1 MISGVLNH
9 NSKIKIMESKHSLPT
24 SIQKIRVADVVISE
38 VTNKLYDYTS
48 HEAEIKALMESISEI
63 GQKEPIV
70 VIKEGNRYPIVDG
83 VLRLMAINRLNLN
96 EIAAIISPFEP
107 SEQTSFADFVIH
119 HHIRKEKT
127 DGEKLNEIQTLLRI
141 NEENPNPLRD
151 KEKRVALVSALMGG
165 KGWGRNNVFNLENIL
180 RFEKENGTD
189 LSLSDQVIKNE
200 VKPARAIEAINLIK
214 SEDIS
219 DEMEKESSIIKGFL
233 KGSYDKE
240 KARALT
246 VDYKTKK
253 QVQPTVIDLGQPKT
267 ENFRI
272 IKGNIETIELPN
284 DLLADTI
291 FTSPPYYQLV
301 RYGTDPNE
309 LGWEKTPDLYVKR
322 LSDILMKCFDR
333 LKDSGSMFIN
343 IGETHQDFQCLGI
356 IDRLT
361 VELLSRGVRLVDKYI
376 WEKPV
381 AKPLNNKVRRL
392 NPAYEVILH
401 FSKTKDYYFDPIRT
415 GNKKKMKVSKGC
427 KEHGMKSK
435 SHHIPNQYS
444 NLRNFFGIDDDKNI
458 IKLRIHQNR
467 TKHVQG
473 EEEHPATFSMDLP
486 IKLLYISCPKNENT
500 VVIDPFMGSGSCGVT
515 ALKMGFKFVGVELYE
530 KNILTAKRML
540 TEAQK
545 QFDETIELE
554 EAA

>member
-1 MISGVLNH
+1 ME
-9 NSKIKIMESKHSLPT
+9 NSFVGTYQKIKIEE
-24 SIQKIRVADVVISE
+24 VVISE
-38 VTNKLYDYTS
+38 VTNKLYDYTH
-48 HEAEIKALMESISEI
+48 HEAEIEALMESISEI

-70 VIKEGNRYPIVDG
+70 VIKEADKYIIIDG
-83 VLRLMAINRLNLN
+83 VLRLMAMNRLNLN

-107 SEQTSFADFVIH
+107 TEQTSFADFIIH

-127 DGEKLNEIQTLLRI
+127 DGEKKNEIQTLLRI
-141 NEENPNPLRD
+141 DEENPNPLRD

-165 KGWGRNNVFNLENIL
+165 KGWGRNNVFNIENIL
-180 RFEKENGTD
+180 RWEKENGTD
-189 LSLSDQVIKNE
+189 LSLSDRVLKNE

-214 SEDIS
+214 TEGIGE
-219 DEMEKESSIIKGFL
+219 EMEQESSIIKDFL

-240 KARALT
+240 KAKALAA
-246 VDYKTKK
+246 DYKAKK
-253 QVQPTVIDLGQPKT
+253 QVQPTVINLYQPKS

-272 IKGNIETIELPN
+272 IQGNIETIELPE
-284 DLLADTI
+284 DLLVDTI
-291 FTSPPYYQLV
+291 FTSPPYYQL
-301 RYGTDPNE
+301 RKYGNDPKE
-309 LGWEKTPDLYVKR
+309 LGWEKTPDQYVKR

-361 VELLSRGVRLVDKYI
+361 VELMSRGIRLVDKYI

-381 AKPLNNKVRRL
+381 AKPLNNSTRRL

-401 FSKTKDYYFDPIRT
+401 FTKTKRYYFDPIRT
-415 GNKKKMKVSKGC
+415 GNKKKMKVSTGC

-435 SHHIPNQYS
+435 SYHIPNQFGT
-444 NLRNFFGIDDDKNI
+444 LRNFFGVEEDKNI

-486 IKLLYISCPKNENT
+486 VKLLYISCPKHENT
-500 VVIDPFMGSGSCGVT
+500 VVMDPFMGSGSCGVT

-530 KNILTAKRML
+530 KNIVTAQRIL

-545 QFDETIELE
+545 EFGGNLE
-554 EAA
+554 SLNVAA

>member
-1 MISGVLNH
+1 MKNLFEGVYQTIST
-9 NSKIKIMESKHSLPT
+9 ES
-24 SIQKIRVADVVISE
+24 VVISE
-38 VTNKLYDYTS
+38 VTNKLYDYTH
-48 HEAEIKALMESISEI
+48 HEAEIEALMESISEI

-70 VIKEGNRYPIVDG
+70 VIKEADKYIIIDG
-83 VLRLMAINRLNLN
+83 VLRLMAMNRLNLN

-107 SEQTSFADFVIH
+107 TEQTSFADFIIH

-127 DGEKLNEIQTLLRI
+127 DGEKKNEIRTLLRI
-141 NEENPNPLRD
+141 DEENPNPLRD

-165 KGWGRNNVFNLENIL
+165 KGWGRNNVFNIENIL
-180 RFEKENGTD
+180 RWEKENGTD
-189 LSLSDQVIKNE
+189 LSLSDRVLKNE

-214 SEDIS
+214 TEGIGE
-219 DEMEKESSIIKGFL
+219 EMEQESSIIKDFL

-240 KARALT
+240 KAKALAA
-246 VDYKTKK
+246 DYKAKK
-253 QVQPTVIDLGQPKT
+253 QVQPTVIDLYQPKS

-272 IKGNIETIELPN
+272 IQGNIETIELPE
-284 DLLADTI
+284 DLLVDTI
-291 FTSPPYYQLV
+291 FTSPPYYQL
-301 RYGTDPNE
+301 RKYGNDPME
-309 LGWEKTPDLYVKR
+309 LGWEKTPDQYVKR

-361 VELLSRGVRLVDKYI
+361 VELMSRGVRLVDKYI

-381 AKPLNNKVRRL
+381 AKPLNNSTRRL

-401 FSKTKDYYFDPIRT
+401 FTKTKRYYFDPIRT

-435 SHHIPNQYS
+435 SYHIPNQFGT
-444 NLRNFFGIDDDKNI
+444 LRNFFGVEEDKNI

-467 TKHVQG
+467 TKHIEG
-473 EEEHPATFSMDLP
+473 EVEHPATFSMDLP
-486 IKLLYISCPKNENT
+486 VKLLYISCPKHDNT
-500 VVIDPFMGSGSCGVT
+500 VVMDPFMGSGSCGVT

-530 KNILTAKRML
+530 KNIVTAQRML
-540 TEAQK
+540 TEAQME
-545 QFDETIELE
+545 FDGNLDSVN
-554 EAA
+554 AAA